1 MFVFGAIASP
11 VFCAAPFPG
20 EVVRLA
26 RAAGASFVCCRPSSR
41 SFSRWVC
48 VAFFPY
54 RAAAQGFAVPVAGLF
69 PASEFSR
76 APFCACRPSVRSFSR
91 WVCVV
96 FFRSRAAASSFA
108 VPVAGLLSGSEFS
121 CGSGF
126 CLVRSSGGWFRVS
139 VPVAVEAF
147 E

>member
-1 MFVFGAIASP
+1 MFLFLGVLPVKVFGAIASP

-20 EVVRLA
+20 EVRRLA
-26 RAAGASFVCCRPSSR
+26 LAAGASFLCCRPSSR

-48 VAFFPY
+48 V
-54 RAAAQGFAVPVAGLF
+54 
-69 PASEFSR
+69 
-76 APFCACRPSVRSFSR
+76 
-91 WVCVV
+91 V
-96 FFRSRAAASSFA
+96 FFRSRSAASSFA

-147 E
+147 SPVSGLCPCFWVAL

>member
-1 MFVFGAIASP
+1 MFLFLGVLPVKVFGAIASP

-48 VAFFPY
+48 VAFFRS
-54 RAAAQGFAVPVAGLF
+54 RAAAQG
-69 PASEFSR
+69 
-76 APFCACRPSVRSFSR
+76 
-91 WVCVV
+91 
-96 FFRSRAAASSFA
+96 FA

-126 CLVRSSGGWFRVS
+126 CSVRSSGGWFRVS

-147 E
+147 SPVSGLCPCFWVAL